1 MRLSILPAIL
11 LTAFLFWTAVSFARL
26 EPLNGGHV
34 GLIFLWAVASWINH
48 ERSSTH
54 ARATADTH

>member
-1 MRLSILPAIL
+1 MRLLPAIL

-34 GLIFLWAVASWINH
+34 GLIFLWWAANSIRKVQVSH
-48 ERSSTH
+48 E
-54 ARATADTH
+54 